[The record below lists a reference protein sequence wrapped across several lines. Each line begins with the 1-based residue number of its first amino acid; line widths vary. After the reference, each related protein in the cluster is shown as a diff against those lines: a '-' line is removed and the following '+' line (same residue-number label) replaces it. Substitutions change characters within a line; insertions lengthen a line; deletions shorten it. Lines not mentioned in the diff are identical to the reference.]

1 VVASGSTIPKAAPHR
16 DDGKRFVVRAD
27 EKLTAFVELE
37 ETISVC
43 DQLCLTSRRGF
54 SKLGGMNPSKVAVS
68 LLFLTISLL
77 LLGGCEGMPESNT
90 PAFVPNPQPGAPIPG
105 GLRIVSAHASPLFDD
120 FGSTKTGTV
129 NVHFNGAATKTVYV
143 DVSARVP
150 GSSFYTDVSGID
162 GVLRPGQT
170 DCQVRIKVSLR
181 DVSGDVQIP
190 LKVTTRGSGAGEFE
204 TMTHYRG
211 KP

>member
-1 VVASGSTIPKAAPHR
+1 VL
-16 DDGKRFVVRAD
+16 D
-27 EKLTAFVELE
+27 EQE
-37 ETISVC
+37 
-43 DQLCLTSRRGF
+43 GF

-68 LLFLTISLL
+68 LLFLTMSLL
-77 LLGGCEGMPESNT
+77 PLLTGCEGMPPTGSNT
-90 PAFVPNPQPGAPIPG
+90 PAYVPNPEPGAPIPG
-105 GLRIVSAHASPLFDD
+105 GLRIVSAHASPLVDD
-120 FGSTKTGTV
+120 FGRTKTGTV

-150 GSSFYTDVSGID
+150 GAPFYTDVSGID

-170 DCQVRIKVSLR
+170 DCQVRIKVDLK